1 MVARLDLVFFCMKI
15 VTWNVRGLDRPE
27 KKKAVR
33 RLFSQRKCD
42 MIFIQES
49 KLEAVDSRL
58 WRVSTEHRPQAGEFV
73 SSVGAAG
80 GLISME
86 VFHS

>member
-1 MVARLDLVFFCMKI
+1 MKI
-15 VTWNVRGLDRPE
+15 VTWNVRGLGRP
-27 KKKAVR
+27 KKKRAVR

-58 WRVSTEHRPQAGEFV
+58 WHGPQAGEFV